1 MKENDLGLDYKK
13 KLCKVISIYIG
24 DMKFDCLDP
33 DKGKTLTEK
42 N

>member
-13 KLCKVISIYIG
+13 LCKVILIYKG